1 MISENHPWIEEQR
14 KQRHSSMA
22 LVLSMTFL
30 FLMKAIRS
38 FTSDVFAVSSIP
50 VPKNV
55 STVLRAVVLVFILSA
70 EGWMSLLYLFLKLKQ
85 VPQI

>member
-1 MISENHPWIEEQR
+1 
-14 KQRHSSMA
+14 
-22 LVLSMTFL
+22 
-30 FLMKAIRS
+30 
-38 FTSDVFAVSSIP
+38 VSSIP